1 MRIGLVNGCF
11 DLLHIGH
18 VEFLKEARKWCD
30 QLVIGVNDD
39 SSCRRLKGTRRP
51 FYPLARRE
59 RDVRPYADFVVSFS
73 GDVRYLIGACGPHIL
88 IRGWDQQWTDPKKPH
103 SVHTQI
109 QLPKFGNVST
119 TRIANGLEIQP
130 RDAGCVPSDEGC

>member
-1 MRIGLVNGCF
+1 MNIGLVNGVF
-11 DLLHIGH
+11 DLFHAGH
-18 VEFLKEARKWCD
+18 RAFLVEAKNWCD

-39 SSCRRLKGTRRP
+39 SSCRRLKGLRRP
-51 FYPLARRE
+51 FHTLARRE

-73 GDVRYLIGACGPHIL
+73 GDVQELIGRCGPNIL
-88 IRGWDQQWTDPKKPH
+88 IRGWDQLWTDPKKPH

-130 RDAGCVPSDEGC
+130 RDAGRVPSDEGC